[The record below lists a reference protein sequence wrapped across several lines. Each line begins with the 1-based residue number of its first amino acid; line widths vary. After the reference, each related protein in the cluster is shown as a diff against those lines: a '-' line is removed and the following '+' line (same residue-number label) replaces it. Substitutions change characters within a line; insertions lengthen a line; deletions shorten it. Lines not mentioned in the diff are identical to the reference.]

1 MLIESEEGTNMTSLM
16 IDMSIREYMEILRTD
31 APAPGG
37 GGVSGIGA
45 TQGVALTLMVTELT
59 IGKEK
64 YKEVRALNEKVRE
77 ECLNLYKKLLLA
89 ADEDKETFLELSKA
103 YKLPKET
110 EEQKETKRRKLGEAS
125 LGATRAPFSVME
137 LSLEAIRQTDK
148 LVGKS
153 NKMASSD
160 LGVAAINLY
169 SACKSAWLNV
179 KINLPYLNDIKKAK
193 NFQIKGE
200 EILKEAKE
208 LSDSIYKK
216 VEENL

>member
-1 MLIESEEGTNMTSLM
+1 MTKLL
-16 IDMSIREYMEILRTD
+16 IDMPIRKYMEILRTD

-45 TQGVALTLMVTELT
+45 TQGIALTLMVTELT

-64 YKEVRALNEKVRE
+64 YKEYWQLNEKVRE
-77 ECLNLYKKLLLA
+77 DCLKLYKKLLLA
-89 ADEDKETFLELSKA
+89 ADEDKEAFLELSKA

-110 EEQKETKRRKLGEAS
+110 EAQKEEKKEKLAEAS
-125 LGATRAPFSVME
+125 FKATEAPFSVME
-137 LSLEAIRQTDK
+137 LSFEAIKQTDK
-148 LVGKS
+148 LVGYS
-153 NKMASSD
+153 NKMAASD

-169 SACKSAWLNV
+169 CACRSAWLNV
-179 KINLPYLNDIKKAK
+179 KINLPYLNEAEKAK

-200 EILKEAKE
+200 EILKEAKT
-208 LSDSIYKK
+208 LSESIYKR

>member
-1 MLIESEEGTNMTSLM
+1 MTEMM
-16 IDMSIREYMEILRTD
+16 IDMPIRKYMEILRSD

-45 TQGVALTLMVTELT
+45 TQGIALTLMVTELT

-64 YKEVRALNEKVRE
+64 YKKVWQLNEEVREN
-77 ECLNLYKKLLLA
+77 CLNLYKKLLLA
-89 ADEDKETFLELSKA
+89 ADEDKEAFLELSKA

-110 EEQKETKRRKLGEAS
+110 DEQKEEKKEKLGEAS
-125 LGATRAPFSVME
+125 LGATCAPFSVME
-137 LSLEAIRQTDK
+137 LSLDALRQTDK
-148 LVGKS
+148 LVGNS

-169 SACKSAWLNV
+169 AACKSAWLNV
-179 KINLPYLNDIKKAK
+179 KINLPYLNDIEKAK
-193 NFQIKGE
+193 NFQTKGE

-208 LSDSIYKK
+208 LSESIYKK